1 MANVSLRQVRKS
13 FGATEV
19 IHGVD
24 VQIGDGE
31 FAVIVGPSGCGK
43 STLLRMIAGLEAVT
57 AGEIAI
63 GGRVVNEL
71 EPKARDVAMVFQ
83 NYALYPH
90 MTAFRN
96 ISYALRIARRPK
108 AEIRERVARVARIL
122 GIEDLLE
129 RKPSQL
135 SGGQRQR
142 VAMGRAIIREPG
154 VFLFDE
160 PLSNL
165 DAKLRGQMRVEI
177 KRLHEELK
185 ATSVFVTH
193 DQVEAM
199 TMADR
204 LVVMNQGVIEQIGTP
219 REVYRRPGS
228 TYVAGFIG
236 APAMNFLAA
245 TVSDDGTAIDVLGVG
260 RMAWPMDAGF
270 VRHGRRVTL
279 GVRPEHLTLVPGGA
293 GRALLS
299 ARLLYAEDLGAARL
313 LHCTVGDGELIVHT
327 QSEAGDR
334 PGDTLRLAA
343 DPANLHL
350 FDAESGRR
358 LEAASFG

>member
-1 MANVSLRQVRKS
+1 MADVSLRQVRKS

-24 VQIGDGE
+24 VEIGDGE

-57 AGEIAI
+57 SGEIAI

-108 AEIRERVARVARIL
+108 AEIRERVERVARVL

-165 DAKLRGQMRVEI
+165 DARLRGQMRVEI

-219 REVYRRPGS
+219 RDVYRRPGS

-236 APAMNFLAA
+236 APAMNFLPAS
-245 TVSDDGTAIDVLGVG
+245 VSDDGAAVDVSGEARVVVP
-260 RMAWPMDAGF
+260 RSAGF
-270 VRHGRRVTL
+270 VRPGRKVTL
-279 GVRPEHLTLVPGGA
+279 GVRPEHLNVVAGG
-293 GRALLS
+293 GPALLS
-299 ARLLYAEDLGAARL
+299 ARLMYTEDLGAARL
-313 LHCTVGDGELIVHT
+313 LHCAVGDEELIVYT
-327 QSEAGDR
+327 QGETGDH
-334 PGDTLRLAA
+334 PNDTLRLAVDA
-343 DPANLHL
+343 ANLHL

-358 LEAASFG
+358 LEATGGD

>member
-19 IHGVD
+19 IHGID
-24 VQIGDGE
+24 IEIDDGE

-57 AGEIAI
+57 AGEVAI
-63 GGRVVNEL
+63 GGRVVNDL
-71 EPKARDVAMVFQ
+71 EPKMRDVAMVFQ
-83 NYALYPH
+83 NYGLYPH
-90 MTAFRN
+90 MTAFQN
-96 ISYALRIARRPK
+96 ISYALRIARRPR
-108 AEIRERVARVARIL
+108 AEIRQRVEWAAGIL
-122 GIEDLLE
+122 GIEDLLA

-142 VAMGRAIIREPG
+142 VAMGRAIIREPA

-165 DAKLRGQMRVEI
+165 DAKLRSQMRVEI

-185 ATSVFVTH
+185 ATSIFVTH

-204 LVVMNQGVIEQIGTP
+204 LVVMNQGVVEQSGTP
-219 REVYRRPGS
+219 REIYRRPVS

-236 APAMNFLAA
+236 APPMNLLPA
-245 TVSDDGTAIDVLGVG
+245 TVSDDDIAIEGNGVG
-260 RMAWPMDAGF
+260 RIALPENLVTG
-270 VRHGRRVTL
+270 RPGRRVVL
-279 GVRPEHLTLVPGGA
+279 GVRPEHLTVAADGGEI
-293 GRALLS
+293 LLS
-299 ARLLYAEDLGAARL
+299 ARLSYAEDLGAARL
-313 LHCTVGDGELIVHT
+313 LHCTVADVELVVHT
-327 QSEAGDR
+327 QDDSGRR
-334 PGDTLRLAA
+334 PGDILRLAA
-343 DPANLHL
+343 ESTNLHL
-350 FDAESGRR
+350 FDAETGRR
-358 LEAASFG
+358 IEATGRD

>member
-13 FGATEV
+13 FGTTEV
-19 IHGVD
+19 IHGID
-24 VQIGDGE
+24 IEIGDGE

-57 AGEIAI
+57 AGEVAI
-63 GGRVVNEL
+63 GDRVVNDL
-71 EPKARDVAMVFQ
+71 EPKERDVAMVFQ
-83 NYALYPH
+83 NYGLYPH
-90 MTAFRN
+90 MTAFQN

-108 AEIRERVARVARIL
+108 AEIRERVERVARIL
-122 GIEDLLE
+122 GIGELLA

-142 VAMGRAIIREPG
+142 VAMGRAIIREPD

-177 KRLHEELK
+177 KRLHDELK
-185 ATSVFVTH
+185 ATSIFVTH

-204 LVVMNQGVIEQIGTP
+204 LVVMNQGVVEQTGTP
-219 REVYRRPGS
+219 RQIYRHPGS

-236 APAMNFLAA
+236 APAMNLLPA
-245 TVSDDGTAIDVLGVG
+245 TLSDDGAAVDSGGMG
-260 RMAWPMDAGF
+260 RIALPDGAGPD
-270 VRHGRRVTL
+270 RSGRRVML
-279 GVRPEHLTLVPGGA
+279 GVRPEHLTVVAA
-293 GRALLS
+293 GRRGPAVGPPAVRRGPGRVAAAAL
-299 ARLLYAEDLGAARL
+299 
-313 LHCTVGDGELIVHT
+313 H
-327 QSEAGDR
+327 
-334 PGDTLRLAA
+334 
-343 DPANLHL
+343 
-350 FDAESGRR
+350 RR
-358 LEAASFG
+358 R

>member
-1 MANVSLRQVRKS
+1 MANVSMRQVRKS
-13 FGATEV
+13 FGTTEV
-19 IHGVD
+19 IHGID
-24 VQIGDGE
+24 IEIGDGE

-57 AGEIAI
+57 AGEVAI
-63 GGRVVNEL
+63 GDRVVNDL
-71 EPKARDVAMVFQ
+71 EPKERDVAMVFQ
-83 NYALYPH
+83 NYGLYPH
-90 MTAFRN
+90 MTAFQN

-108 AEIRERVARVARIL
+108 AEIRERVERVARIL
-122 GIEDLLE
+122 GIEELLA

-142 VAMGRAIIREPG
+142 VAMGRAIIREPD

-165 DAKLRGQMRVEI
+165 DAKLRSQMRVEI
-177 KRLHEELK
+177 KRLHDELK
-185 ATSVFVTH
+185 ATSIFVTH

-204 LVVMNQGVIEQIGTP
+204 LVVMNQGVVEQTGTP
-219 REVYRRPGS
+219 RQIYRHPGS

-236 APAMNFLAA
+236 APAMNLLPA
-245 TVSDDGTAIDVLGVG
+245 TLSDGGAVVEGGGMG
-260 RMAWPMDAGF
+260 RIALPNGAGPD
-270 VRHGRRVTL
+270 RSGRRVVL
-279 GVRPEHLTLVPGGA
+279 GIRPEHLAVVADGSEG
-293 GRALLS
+293 LLS
-299 ARLLYAEDLGAARL
+299 ARLLYAEDLGASRL
-313 LHCTVGDGELIVHT
+313 LHCAVGDDELIVHT
-327 QSEAGDR
+327 QDETGDR

-358 LEAASFG
+358 LEAADSG

>member
-1 MANVSLRQVRKS
+1 MANVSMRQVRKS
-13 FGATEV
+13 FGTTEV
-19 IHGVD
+19 IHGID
-24 VQIGDGE
+24 IEIGDGE

-57 AGEIAI
+57 AGEVSI
-63 GGRVVNEL
+63 GDRVVNDL
-71 EPKARDVAMVFQ
+71 EPKERDVAMVFQ
-83 NYALYPH
+83 NYGLYPH
-90 MTAFRN
+90 MTAFQN

-108 AEIRERVARVARIL
+108 AEIRERVERVARIL
-122 GIEDLLE
+122 GIGELLA

-142 VAMGRAIIREPG
+142 VAMGRAIIREPD

-165 DAKLRGQMRVEI
+165 DAKLRSQMRVEI
-177 KRLHEELK
+177 KRLHDELK
-185 ATSVFVTH
+185 ATSIFVTH

-204 LVVMNQGVIEQIGTP
+204 LVVMNQGVVEQTGTP
-219 REVYRRPGS
+219 RQIYRRPGS

-236 APAMNFLAA
+236 APAMNLLPA
-245 TVSDDGTAIDVLGVG
+245 TVSHDGAAVEG
-260 RMAWPMDAGF
+260 RGMGRIALPNGAGPDGS
-270 VRHGRRVTL
+270 GRRVVL
-279 GVRPEHLTLVPGGA
+279 GIRPEHLAVVGDGNE
-293 GRALLS
+293 GLLS
-299 ARLLYAEDLGAARL
+299 ARLLYAEDLGASRL
-313 LHCTVGDGELIVHT
+313 LHCAVGDDELIVHT
-327 QSEAGDR
+327 QDETGDR
-334 PGDTLRLAA
+334 PGATLRLAA

-358 LEAASFG
+358 LEAADSG

>member
-13 FGATEV
+13 FGTTEV
-19 IHGVD
+19 IHGID
-24 VQIGDGE
+24 IEIGDGE

-57 AGEIAI
+57 AGEVAI
-63 GGRVVNEL
+63 GDRVVNDL
-71 EPKARDVAMVFQ
+71 EPKERDVAMVFQ
-83 NYALYPH
+83 NYGLYPH
-90 MTAFRN
+90 MTAFQN

-108 AEIRERVARVARIL
+108 AEIRERVERVSRVL
-122 GIEDLLE
+122 GIEDLLA

-142 VAMGRAIIREPG
+142 VAMGRAIIREPD

-165 DAKLRGQMRVEI
+165 DAKLRSQMRVEI
-177 KRLHEELK
+177 KRLHDELK
-185 ATSVFVTH
+185 ATSIFVTH

-204 LVVMNQGVIEQIGTP
+204 LVVMNQGVVEQTGTP
-219 REVYRRPGS
+219 RQVYRRPGS

-236 APAMNFLAA
+236 APAMNLLPATLSGDGAA
-245 TVSDDGTAIDVLGVG
+245 VEGREVG
-260 RMAWPMDAGF
+260 RIALPNGAGQDMS
-270 VRHGRRVTL
+270 GRRVML
-279 GVRPEHLTLVPGGA
+279 GIRPEHLAVVADGEEN
-293 GRALLS
+293 LLS
-299 ARLLYAEDLGAARL
+299 ARLLYAEDLGASRL
-313 LHCTVGDGELIVHT
+313 LHCAVGDDELIVHT
-327 QSEAGDR
+327 QDESGDL
-334 PGDTLRLAA
+334 PGDMLRLAA

-350 FDAESGRR
+350 FDEESGRR
-358 LEAASFG
+358 LEAVDGG

>member
-1 MANVSLRQVRKS
+1 MANVSMRQVRKS

-19 IHGVD
+19 IHGID
-24 VQIGDGE
+24 IEIGDGE

-57 AGEIAI
+57 AGEVAI
-63 GGRVVNEL
+63 GDRVVNDL
-71 EPKARDVAMVFQ
+71 EPKERDVAMVFQ
-83 NYALYPH
+83 NYGLYPH
-90 MTAFRN
+90 MTAFQN

-108 AEIRERVARVARIL
+108 AEIRERVERVARIL
-122 GIEDLLE
+122 GIEELLA

-142 VAMGRAIIREPG
+142 VAMGRAIIREPD

-165 DAKLRGQMRVEI
+165 DAKLRSQMRVEI
-177 KRLHEELK
+177 KRLHDELK
-185 ATSVFVTH
+185 ATSIFVTH

-204 LVVMNQGVIEQIGTP
+204 LVVMNQGVVEQTGTP
-219 REVYRRPGS
+219 RQVYRRPGS

-236 APAMNFLAA
+236 APAMNLLPA
-245 TVSDDGTAIDVLGVG
+245 TLSDDGAAVEG
-260 RMAWPMDAGF
+260 RGMGRIALPNGAGPD
-270 VRHGRRVTL
+270 RSGRRVML
-279 GVRPEHLTLVPGGA
+279 GVRPEHLAVVADGSGG
-293 GRALLS
+293 LLT
-299 ARLLYAEDLGAARL
+299 ARLLYAEDLGASRL
-313 LHCTVGDGELIVHT
+313 LHCAVGDDELIVHT
-327 QSEAGDR
+327 QDETGDR

-358 LEAASFG
+358 LEAVDGG

>member
-19 IHGVD
+19 IHGID
-24 VQIGDGE
+24 IEIGDGE

-43 STLLRMIAGLEAVT
+43 STLLRMVAGLEAVT
-57 AGEIAI
+57 AGEVAI
-63 GGRVVNEL
+63 GDRVVNDL
-71 EPKARDVAMVFQ
+71 EPKERDVAMVFQ
-83 NYALYPH
+83 NYGLYPH
-90 MTAFRN
+90 MTAFQN

-108 AEIRERVARVARIL
+108 AEIRERVERVSRIL
-122 GIEDLLE
+122 GIEDLLA

-142 VAMGRAIIREPG
+142 VAMGRAIIREPD

-165 DAKLRGQMRVEI
+165 DAKLRSQMRVEI
-177 KRLHEELK
+177 KRLHDDLK
-185 ATSVFVTH
+185 ATSIFVTH

-204 LVVMNQGVIEQIGTP
+204 LVVMNQGVVEQTGTP
-219 REVYRRPGS
+219 RQVYRRPGS

-236 APAMNFLAA
+236 APAMNLLPATLSGDGAA
-245 TVSDDGTAIDVLGVG
+245 VEG
-260 RMAWPMDAGF
+260 RGIERIALPNGAGPD
-270 VRHGRRVTL
+270 RSGRRVML
-279 GVRPEHLTLVPGGA
+279 GVRPEHLAVVADGSEG
-293 GRALLS
+293 LLS
-299 ARLLYAEDLGAARL
+299 ARLLYAEDLGASRL
-313 LHCTVGDGELIVHT
+313 LHCAIGDDELIVHT
-327 QSEAGDR
+327 PDETGDR
-334 PGDTLRLAA
+334 PGDNLRLAA

-350 FDAESGRR
+350 FDADSGRR
-358 LEAASFG
+358 LEAIDDA

>member
-1 MANVSLRQVRKS
+1 MANVSMRQVRKS
-13 FGATEV
+13 FGTTEV
-19 IHGVD
+19 IHGID
-24 VQIGDGE
+24 IEIGDGE

-57 AGEIAI
+57 AGEVAI
-63 GGRVVNEL
+63 GDRVVNDL
-71 EPKARDVAMVFQ
+71 EPKERDVAMVFQ
-83 NYALYPH
+83 NYGLYPH
-90 MTAFRN
+90 MTAFQN

-108 AEIRERVARVARIL
+108 AEIRERVERVARIL
-122 GIEDLLE
+122 GIKDLLA

-142 VAMGRAIIREPG
+142 VAMGRAIIREPD

-165 DAKLRGQMRVEI
+165 DAKLRSQMRVEI
-177 KRLHEELK
+177 KRLHDELK
-185 ATSVFVTH
+185 ATSIFVTH

-204 LVVMNQGVIEQIGTP
+204 LVVMNQGVVEQTGTP
-219 REVYRRPGS
+219 RQVYRRPGS

-236 APAMNFLAA
+236 APAMNLLPA
-245 TVSDDGTAIDVLGVG
+245 TLSDDGVAVEGGGMG
-260 RMAWPMDAGF
+260 RIALPNGAGPGGS
-270 VRHGRRVTL
+270 GRRVVL
-279 GVRPEHLTLVPGGA
+279 GIRPEHLAVVADGDEG
-293 GRALLS
+293 LLS
-299 ARLLYAEDLGAARL
+299 ARLLYAEDLGASRL
-313 LHCTVGDGELIVHT
+313 LHCAVGDDELIVHT
-327 QSEAGDR
+327 QDETGDR

-358 LEAASFG
+358 LEAADSG

>member
-1 MANVSLRQVRKS
+1 MANVSMRQVRKS
-13 FGATEV
+13 FGTTEV
-19 IHGVD
+19 IHGID
-24 VQIGDGE
+24 IEIGDGE

-57 AGEIAI
+57 AGEVAI
-63 GGRVVNEL
+63 GDRVVNDL
-71 EPKARDVAMVFQ
+71 EPKERDVAMVFQ
-83 NYALYPH
+83 NYGLYPH
-90 MTAFRN
+90 MTAFQN

-108 AEIRERVARVARIL
+108 AEIRERVERVARIL
-122 GIEDLLE
+122 GIGELLA

-142 VAMGRAIIREPG
+142 VAMGRAIIREPD

-165 DAKLRGQMRVEI
+165 DAKLRSQMRVEI
-177 KRLHEELK
+177 KRLHDELK
-185 ATSVFVTH
+185 ATSIFVTH

-204 LVVMNQGVIEQIGTP
+204 LVVMNQGVVEQTGTP
-219 REVYRRPGS
+219 RQVYRRPGS

-236 APAMNFLAA
+236 APAMNLLPA
-245 TVSDDGTAIDVLGVG
+245 TLSDDGAAVEGGEMG
-260 RMAWPMDAGF
+260 RIALPNGAGPGGS
-270 VRHGRRVTL
+270 GRRVVL
-279 GVRPEHLTLVPGGA
+279 GIRPEHLAVVADGSEG
-293 GRALLS
+293 LLS
-299 ARLLYAEDLGAARL
+299 ARLLYAEDLGASRL
-313 LHCTVGDGELIVHT
+313 LHCAVGDDELIVHT
-327 QSEAGDR
+327 QDETEDR

-358 LEAASFG
+358 LEVADSG